1 MELDV
6 LNVSSGVSRTG
17 DAKTKLMINL
27 TVVPTSTSEI
37 EVGDSI
43 CTSRFVQP
51 SEGAHRINARALIR
65 TEEDYV
71 DFAKEMIPS
80 VNIAEKGLAGFAKAC
95 FSPKGQPADL
105 VFFLF
110 TCLEE
115 ISRLRVI
122 VSQAEP
128 GDLSLYI
135 DTTDFDSEV
144 TGDLIINHPEDGN
157 VSYLPIDSWS
167 LSIRHMTTNRVE
179 IADRKGDIS
188 DKQALDSDD
197 MDAIKRTARRM
208 RQEQDSSPDPLLRLM
223 RDIRAGIF
231 TLAALAFALLLFAV
245 NLWG

>member
-6 LNVSSGVSRTG
+6 LNVSSGVSQTG
-17 DAKTKLMINL
+17 DAITKLTINL
-27 TVVPTSTSEI
+27 TVVPTSTSELK
-37 EVGDSI
+37 VGDSVF
-43 CTSRFVQP
+43 TSRFVKP
-51 SEGAHRINARALIR
+51 SEGENRINARAIISSD
-65 TEEDYV
+65 EHYV
-71 DFAKEMIPS
+71 DFVKEMIPS
-80 VNIAEKGLAGFAKAC
+80 VNITKKGLAGFAKVW

-122 VSQAEP
+122 ISQAEP

-135 DTTDFDSEV
+135 DTTAFKAEA
-144 TGDLIINHPEDGN
+144 TGDLIISHPEDTN

-167 LSIRHMTTNRVE
+167 LSIRHMTSNRVE

-197 MDAIKRTARRM
+197 LDAIKRTARRM
-208 RQEQDSSPDPLLRLM
+208 KQGQDASPDPLLRQM
-223 RDIRAGIF
+223 RDIRAGIY
-231 TLAALAFALLLFAV
+231 TLAALAFAALLFAV
-245 NLWG
+245 NRWG